1 MRSIR
6 KTALIFLL
14 VSVLL
19 AAAIRITSVNAAAE
33 KPIIDTYSQN
43 EWVPL
48 GGSYFRSYQE
58 NTNGY
63 SVMITG
69 HEIIDRKDYLEK
81 YGLDPSSVNEEN
93 SFRYIMEVSL
103 TIRNENNEEG
113 KIMKCFMCDG
123 DLEEKK
129 VNYVVDLEET
139 IIIIK
144 GVPAKVCPQCGE
156 QYFDDKTSE
165 NIERIVNQLK
175 QLATEVTIVNYTEK
189 VA

>member
-1 MRSIR
+1 
-6 KTALIFLL
+6 
-14 VSVLL
+14 
-19 AAAIRITSVNAAAE
+19 
-33 KPIIDTYSQN
+33 
-43 EWVPL
+43 
-48 GGSYFRSYQE
+48 
-58 NTNGY
+58 
-63 SVMITG
+63 
-69 HEIIDRKDYLEK
+69 
-81 YGLDPSSVNEEN
+81 
-93 SFRYIMEVSL
+93 
-103 TIRNENNEEG
+103 
-113 KIMKCFMCDG
+113 MCDG

-165 NIERIVNQLK
+165 NIEKIVNQLK